1 MWIYHVDVVF
11 YNNHSTATQIK
22 TGGEQ
27 KVIKYQ
33 FPKKKNDSFLFSQ
46 KYIIEN
52 YYLKKKYRVI
62 VGEKTDREEKVSE
75 KKIAPDQ
82 HQKVGDD
89 IKI

>member
-1 MWIYHVDVVF
+1 VF